1 MQCSLVL
8 CVWGEILWSPAGAAA
23 PSLARQEGD
32 ARWQAVIL
40 AQTGFNKRILLWLA
54 NRSTAMSVAS
64 FRRSNVWSE
73 GGGGGGDK
81 KKKKAKVSSDCPL
94 KTESVETHTVCAYR
108 RLQVRLGYSSQEVK
122 IYIQWCGYDITAQRI
137 SCLADAAILNCS
149 SHEKK
154 KKRFTVAEFL
164 LLKLTKVKR
173 GGGLFFVFFFFF
185 FRGKRLP
192 KQQWAEWAPSEKQW
206 TFII

>member
-1 MQCSLVL
+1 MASKQEHRHVCCFLQAQQRL
-8 CVWGEILWSPAGAAA
+8 IRGWG
-23 PSLARQEGD
+23 
-32 ARWQAVIL
+32 
-40 AQTGFNKRILLWLA
+40 
-54 NRSTAMSVAS
+54 
-64 FRRSNVWSE
+64 RRGE
-73 GGGGGGDK
+73 K

-154 KKRFTVAEFL
+154 KKKDL
-164 LLKLTKVKR
+164 LSQS
-173 GGGLFFVFFFFF
+173 FC
-185 FRGKRLP
+185 
-192 KQQWAEWAPSEKQW
+192 S
-206 TFII
+206 